1 MIHSFYTRGENKLLK
16 YDELQEGQELQPLVK
31 PAVTKVQLVKYA
43 GASGDFNPL
52 HTDDEFAQ
60 GIGMPGVIAHGMLV
74 MGFLGEYVNSLAG
87 ATAAITNLRMRFGAM
102 TRPGDEITC
111 SAVVRNLYEE
121 DGKRFA
127 SLELYAQKAAEK
139 VVGSGKAILQFF

>member
-1 MIHSFYTRGENKLLK
+1 MIVYRKEEQKLLK
-16 YDELQEGQELQPLVK
+16 YEELQEGQELQPLVK
-31 PAVTKVQLVKYA
+31 ETVTKVQLVKYA

-52 HTDDEFAQ
+52 HTDDQFAQ
-60 GIGMPGVIAHGMLV
+60 SIGMPGVIAHGMLV

-87 ATAAITNLRMRFGAM
+87 VTAAVTNLRMRFGAI
-102 TRPGDEITC
+102 TRPGDQITC
-111 SAVVRNLYEE
+111 TAVIRNLYEE

-127 SLELYAQKAAEK
+127 SLELNAQKATEK

>member
-1 MIHSFYTRGENKLLK
+1 MLK
-16 YDELQEGQELQPLVK
+16 YEELQVGQELQPLVK
-31 PAVTKVQLVKYA
+31 ETVTKVQLVKYA

-52 HTDDEFAQ
+52 HTDDQFAQ
-60 GIGMPGVIAHGMLV
+60 SIGMPGVIAHGMLV

-87 ATAAITNLRMRFGAM
+87 VTALVTNLQMRFGSI
-102 TRPGDEITC
+102 TRPGDQITC
-111 SAVVRNLYEE
+111 TAVIRNLYEE

-127 SLELYAQKAAEK
+127 SLELNAQKDAEK

>member
-1 MIHSFYTRGENKLLK
+1 MLK
-16 YDELQEGQELQPLVK
+16 YEELQEGQELQPLVK
-31 PAVTKVQLVKYA
+31 EAVTKVQLVKYA

-52 HTDDEFAQ
+52 HTDDQFAQ
-60 GIGMPGVIAHGMLV
+60 SIGMPGVIAHGMLV

-87 ATAAITNLRMRFGAM
+87 VTAVVTNLRMRFGSI
-102 TRPGDEITC
+102 TRPGDRIACT
-111 SAVVRNLYEE
+111 AVIQNLYEE

-127 SLELYAQKAAEK
+127 SLELNAQKDAEK

>member
-1 MIHSFYTRGENKLLK
+1 MLK
-16 YDELQEGQELQPLVK
+16 YNDLQEGQVLKPLVK

-60 GIGMPGVIAHGMLV
+60 SIGMPGVIAHGMLV
-74 MGFLGEYVNSLAG
+74 MGFLGEYVMHIAG
-87 ATAAITNLRMRFGAM
+87 TKAEPTNFRMRFGAI

-111 SAVVRNLYEE
+111 SAAVRNIYEE
-121 DGKRFA
+121 DSKQYA
-127 SLELYAQKAAEK
+127 DLEIKAEKAPGK
-139 VVGSGKAILQFF
+139 VVGSGQATLRFF